1 MSISQKGY
9 GKWDFNILRYI
20 YILRKILPSLSSYF
34 YWVED
39 SDLLEGLSGE
49 DKPGTGF
56 GEEGKAGPGPIVK
69 RGEDIHLDL
78 PFL

>member
-1 MSISQKGY
+1 M
-9 GKWDFNILRYI
+9 
-20 YILRKILPSLSSYF
+20 LRKALPSLFPYF
-34 YWVED
+34 HRVED

-56 GEEGKAGPGPIVK
+56 GKEGKAGPGPTVK
-69 RGEDIHLDL
+69 RGENIPFDP